1 MFSQEF
7 CEIFKS
13 TFFIEHLRW
22 LLRKIAGRDSQNID
36 EVLHCSRLF
45 VISENFWYISSVA
58 KQKGESGA
66 YHRKFSF
73 FRKFD
78 VLCFVETPV
87 LRFAL
92 LKHVLRVYCN
102 VSLNKIRNYNHELFC
117 VRFKNRRKHSQHF
130 KLLLFK
136 MNLHFG
142 ASNQIST

>member
-1 MFSQEF
+1 MFPCEF

-92 LKHVLRVYCN
+92 LPYCRRFEM
-102 VSLNKIRNYNHELFC
+102 VKIDFQKMQQWGNAKLGRNYNLQKWPRQKQPFIYFSEY
-117 VRFKNRRKHSQHF
+117 RPT
-130 KLLLFK
+130 
-136 MNLHFG
+136 G
-142 ASNQIST
+142 

>member
-1 MFSQEF
+1 MQLFSCKF

-22 LLRKIAGRDSQNID
+22 LLWKIAGRDSQNID

-45 VISENFWYISSVA
+45 VISENFWYISSIA

-92 LKHVLRVYCN
+92 LPYCRRFEM
-102 VSLNKIRNYNHELFC
+102 VKIDFQKMQQWGNAKLGRNYNLQKWPRQKQPFIYFSEY
-117 VRFKNRRKHSQHF
+117 RPT
-130 KLLLFK
+130 
-136 MNLHFG
+136 G
-142 ASNQIST
+142 